1 MWGGIF
7 KKTSVTLIFFHHYI
21 FYPLATQVHISLSKV
36 YADILQ
42 LRVVLSINLSLNYA
56 AYIFFFSL
64 QCTIF
69 EMLYFRSL
77 CFMSSMHW
85 RFHYHEILLAGSL
98 RVFVDYL
105 VRLRK
110 RKDWDVYGPMVDL
123 LSNEEVD
130 ALEAREE
137 RNARSMIW
145 QYQLGAYVLITK
157 RIGNPVLRDRQC
169 CCHLLLVSNARSF
182 SCMRMTLAI
191 IMHQWK

>member
-1 MWGGIF
+1 
-7 KKTSVTLIFFHHYI
+7 
-21 FYPLATQVHISLSKV
+21 
-36 YADILQ
+36 
-42 LRVVLSINLSLNYA
+42 
-56 AYIFFFSL
+56 
-64 QCTIF
+64 
-69 EMLYFRSL
+69 
-77 CFMSSMHW
+77 
-85 RFHYHEILLAGSL
+85 
-98 RVFVDYL
+98 
-105 VRLRK
+105 
-110 RKDWDVYGPMVDL
+110 VYGPMVDL

-145 QYQLGAYVLITK
+145 QYQLGGYVLITK